1 MPWTDLLNQD
11 VSVTGASIAR
21 GFEWWR
27 AELAGMVPRRLRA
40 HAGSGAAVRADL
52 ALRCIEPI
60 GTARPAR
67 GGSAAIG
74 LDAGQL
80 LVRPVELPR
89 LSPRDSRAFVS
100 LDLDRLQPLPADEV
114 WFDLALLPDDGV
126 GRLRPAHLAIVRRAT
141 AAQALDLAV
150 ANGLRPSRLGLVRGG
165 GVVFDFLPAIRAAL
179 RPAPWWSRRSNWW
192 ALAGA
197 AAAAN
202 IGLAIER
209 DRADVERLQTVV
221 AAQGDAVAL
230 AARQRARV
238 TRENARR
245 EALAATRAERE
256 PLAMIAAVNRAL
268 PPPIWVERLQWD
280 GQHLRLSGQA
290 PGGADPV
297 AALRRDPRFTSV
309 RATSAALAP
318 AGLAASPF
326 ELSADWR
333 GRP

>member
-1 MPWTDLLNQD
+1 MAWTDFLQQD
-11 VSVTGASIAR
+11 VSVTGASIVR

-27 AELAGMVPRRLRA
+27 AELAAMVPRFLRA
-40 HAGSGAAVRADL
+40 PTGGGAAVRADL
-52 ALRCIEPI
+52 ARGRLEPL
-60 GTARPAR
+60 GPARPAR
-67 GGSAAIG
+67 AGAAAIG
-74 LDAGQL
+74 LDAGQV
-80 LVRPVELPR
+80 LVRAIELPR
-89 LSPRDSRAFVS
+89 LSPRDSRAFVG
-100 LDLDRLQPLPADEV
+100 LDLDRLQPLPAEEV
-114 WFDLALLPDDGV
+114 WFDLALLPDDGG
-126 GRLRPAHLAIVRRAT
+126 GRLRPAELAIVRRVT

-150 ANGLRPSRLGLVRGG
+150 ASGLRPSQLGLVRGDEIA
-165 GVVFDFLPAIRAAL
+165 FDFLPEIRAAL
-179 RPAPWWSRRSNWW
+179 RRAPWWSRRSNWW

-202 IGLAIER
+202 VGLAIER

-221 AAQGDAVAL
+221 AAQSDAVAL

-238 TRENARR
+238 SRENARR

-256 PLAMIAAVNRAL
+256 PLAMIAAMNRAL

-297 AALRRDPRFTSV
+297 AALRRDLRFTSV
-309 RATSAALAP
+309 RANSAALAP

-333 GRP
+333 GHR